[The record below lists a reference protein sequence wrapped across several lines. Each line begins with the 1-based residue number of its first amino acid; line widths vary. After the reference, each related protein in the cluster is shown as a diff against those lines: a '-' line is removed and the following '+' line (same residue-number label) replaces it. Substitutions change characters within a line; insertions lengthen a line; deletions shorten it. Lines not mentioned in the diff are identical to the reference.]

1 MIDNERYRE
10 FADAIVLQA
19 VSDYREALGGKKV
32 GGKDPELT
40 IRECENFF
48 RSDRYRV
55 LTTIDG
61 EYLIDNIRKEF
72 IH

>member
-19 VSDYREALGGKKV
+19 VSDYRQALAGNKV
-32 GGKDPELT
+32 GGKEPELV

-48 RSDRYRV
+48 HSDRYRV

-61 EYLIDNIRKEF
+61 KYLIDNIREEF
-72 IH
+72 NN